1 MLKLQNVSFS
11 YQNMPVL
18 RQLYLNLA
26 SGDRI
31 AIMGPSGRGKT
42 TLLHLMA
49 GLYTPQ
55 EGTVEGVPSQGVAM
69 VFQENRLLPWLTLEQ
84 NVLLPVPEKKLEAR
98 RLLERLGLSGW
109 EDRYPGEL
117 SGGMARRGAI
127 ARALLFDSPLV
138 LMDEPFQGLDE
149 KTRAAAAEVVLDYT
163 RNRALAA
170 VVHDPSEVKL
180 LEAMVFD
187 LTSQDDL
194 RSVPKAGI
202 PFDEK

>member
-1 MLKLQNVSFS
+1 
-11 YQNMPVL
+11 
-18 RQLYLNLA
+18 
-26 SGDRI
+26 
-31 AIMGPSGRGKT
+31 
-42 TLLHLMA
+42 MA

-55 EGTVEGVPSQGVAM
+55 DGTVEGVPSQGVAM
-69 VFQENRLLPWLTLEQ
+69 VFQENRAAAMADPGAECAAACSG
-84 NVLLPVPEKKLEAR
+84 EKVGGQTTSGAPC
-98 RLLERLGLSGW
+98 LSGW

>member
-1 MLKLQNVSFS
+1 
-11 YQNMPVL
+11 
-18 RQLYLNLA
+18 
-26 SGDRI
+26 
-31 AIMGPSGRGKT
+31 
-42 TLLHLMA
+42 
-49 GLYTPQ
+49 
-55 EGTVEGVPSQGVAM
+55 M

-187 LTSQDDL
+187 LTSQETCVL
-194 RSVPKAGI
+194 FPKQEYPLMKNSFFQRQRALMLKVLAS
-202 PFDEK
+202 PQPKTFWL